1 MRLNRPAVQVAL
13 AKVQHEHREVHWQK
27 CEQFFFWTTIN
38 LCKHVREAQS
48 NTRLQYSKCGLRR

>member
-27 CEQFFFWTTIN
+27 CEQFFSGPRLTYVN
-38 LCKHVREAQS
+38 LFVKLNKIPNCSTPNMA
-48 NTRLQYSKCGLRR
+48 